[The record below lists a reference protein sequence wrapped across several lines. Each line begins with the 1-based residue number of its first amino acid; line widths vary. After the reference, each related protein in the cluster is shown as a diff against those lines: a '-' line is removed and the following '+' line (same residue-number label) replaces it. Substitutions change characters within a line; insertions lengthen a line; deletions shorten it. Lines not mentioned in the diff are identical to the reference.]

1 MDLDGERVDLEGA
14 LELEGKVAL
23 VTGGA
28 SGIGEAA
35 ARLLAASGARVAV
48 VDRDEVGAR
57 RVADEVGG
65 SAHATDVSAPT
76 AMAEAVAAA
85 EERFGRLDVVLLNAG
100 MTSGQNGV
108 TDLDVE
114 GYRRIVGVNVD
125 HVVFGV
131 AAAVPALR
139 RAGGGVVV
147 ATASLAGL
155 MPHPGDPLY
164 TLTKHAVVGY
174 VRAAAPALAD
184 EGIRLAAVCPGYTDT
199 ALIANARAEFGD
211 FPLLGAEDVAAAI
224 MAVVGNGGP
233 GECWFVQPGREPG
246 PYGFRGVPG
255 PAGGRRAPEVTWEQH

>member
-1 MDLDGERVDLEGA
+1 MDLQ
-14 LELEGKVAL
+14 GKAAL

-35 ARLLAASGARVAV
+35 ARLLAGAGARVAV

-57 RVADEVGG
+57 RIADEVDGF
-65 SAHATDVSAPT
+65 AHATDVSAPS
-76 AMAEAVAAA
+76 AMAEAVAAT

-108 TDLDVE
+108 TDLDVD
-114 GYRRIVGVNVD
+114 GYRRVVGVNVD
-125 HVVFGV
+125 HVVFGLN
-131 AAAVPALR
+131 AAVPALR

-147 ATASLAGL
+147 VTASLAGL

-174 VRAAAPALAD
+174 VRAAAPALAE
-184 EGIRLAAVCPGYTDT
+184 EGIRVAAVCPGYTDT
-199 ALIANARAEFGD
+199 ALIANARNDFGD
-211 FPLLGAEDVAAAI
+211 FPLLGAVDVAAAVARI
-224 MAVVGNGGP
+224 VENGAP
-233 GECWFVQPGREPG
+233 GECWFVQPGRAPG

-255 PAGGRRAPEVTWEQH
+255 PAGGRRAPDVSWEKH